1 MNIRQLEYFL
11 EVSKQE
17 SFSKAAA
24 ILHVSQPSI
33 SEMIKNLEDELG
45 TPLLYRGAKRLELTD
60 AGQIVQEQAEQIV
73 TLFNNLAGNLKD
85 SHLLQRGKIRIGIPS
100 ITASTVFPRVLG
112 EFKRQY
118 PHIELQLHEYGS
130 KKIRQGVNE
139 GALDIGIVCS
149 LPDRH
154 ENFEVLPFVEDP
166 LQLIVHPEHA
176 LATLPAVD
184 FADLRNE
191 GFVLYSEDF
200 SLHDQIL
207 ARCKLAG
214 FQPIIICETSQRE
227 FMTQMV
233 AAKLGVALLPGK
245 ICAELDPDPIVAVP
259 LKDPQMILQLAVI
272 WRKDRYMSF
281 AARRWLDFT
290 AAHFAPQSTL
300 IGSTDQQG
308 VPQQRL

>member
-24 ILHVSQPSI
+24 ILHVSQPSV
-33 SEMIKNLEDELG
+33 SEMVKNLEEELG

-73 TLFNNLAGNLKD
+73 SLFNNLAGNLKD

-100 ITASTVFPRVLG
+100 ITASTVFPRLLG

-118 PHIELQLHEYGS
+118 PHVELQLHEYGS
-130 KKIRQGVNE
+130 KKIKQGVNE
-139 GALDIGIVCS
+139 GTLDIGIVCT

-166 LQLIVHPEHA
+166 LQLIVHPSHP
-176 LATLPAVD
+176 LARRRAVD
-184 FADLRNE
+184 FADLRDE

-214 FQPIIICETSQRE
+214 FQPVILCETSQRE

-233 AAKLGVALLPGK
+233 AAKLGVALLPSK
-245 ICAELDPDPIVAVP
+245 ICEELAPETIVAVP
-259 LKDPQMILQLAVI
+259 LQNPQILLHLAVI

-281 AARRWLDFT
+281 ATKRWLAFT
-290 AAHFAPQSTL
+290 
-300 IGSTDQQG
+300 GDYQG
-308 VPQQRL
+308 FSQ

>member
-33 SEMIKNLEDELG
+33 SEMIKNLEEELG

-60 AGQIVQEQAEQIV
+60 AGQIVKEQADQIV
-73 TLFNNLAGNLKD
+73 TMFNNLSGNLKD
-85 SHLLQRGKIRIGIPS
+85 MQLSHKGKIRIGIPS
-100 ITASTVFPRVLG
+100 ITASTIFPRVLG

-118 PHIELQLHEYGS
+118 PNIELQLHEFGS

-139 GALDIGIVCS
+139 GTLDVGIVCS
-149 LPDRH
+149 LPDRADS
-154 ENFEVLPFVEDP
+154 FEVLPFVEDP
-166 LQLIVHPEHA
+166 LKLIVHPAHA
-176 LATLPAVD
+176 LAQKDEID
-184 FADLRNE
+184 FADLHDE

-207 ARCKLAG
+207 ARCRLAG

-233 AAKLGVALLPGK
+233 AAKLGVALLPGN
-245 ICAELDPDPIVAVP
+245 ICAELDPAAIVAVP
-259 LKDPQMILQLAVI
+259 LKEPKMVLHLAVI

-281 AARRWLDFT
+281 AARRWLEFT
-290 AAHFAPQSTL
+290 TTHFAPQQSL
-300 IGSTDQQG
+300 DSSNDRQG
-308 VPQQRL
+308 IPQKLL

>member
-11 EVSKQE
+11 EVSKLE

-24 ILHVSQPSI
+24 VLHVSQPSV
-33 SEMIKNLEDELG
+33 SEMIKNLEEELG

-73 TLFNNLAGNLKD
+73 SLFNNLAGNLKD

-100 ITASTVFPRVLG
+100 ITASTIFPRLLG
-112 EFKRQY
+112 EFKRQH
-118 PHIELQLHEYGS
+118 PNVELQLHEYGS
-130 KKIRQGVNE
+130 KKIKQGVNE
-139 GALDIGIVCS
+139 GTLDIGIVCT

-166 LQLIVHPEHA
+166 LYLIVHPEHP
-176 LATLPAVD
+176 LARLPVID
-184 FADLRNE
+184 FADLRDE

-214 FQPIIICETSQRE
+214 FQPVIICETSQRE

-233 AAKLGVALLPGK
+233 AARLGVALLPGK
-245 ICAELDPDPIVAVP
+245 ICAELNPEQIVAVP
-259 LKDPQMILQLAVI
+259 LQDPQLLLQLAVI

-281 AARRWLDFT
+281 ATKRWLAFT
-290 AAHFAPQSTL
+290 A
-300 IGSTDQQG
+300 DYQG
-308 VPQQRL
+308 FSQ

>member
-24 ILHVSQPSI
+24 ILHVSQPSV
-33 SEMIKNLEDELG
+33 SEMVKNLEEELE

-73 TLFNNLAGNLKD
+73 SLFNNLAGNLKD

-100 ITASTVFPRVLG
+100 ITASTVFPRLLG

-118 PHIELQLHEYGS
+118 PHVELQLHEYGS
-130 KKIRQGVNE
+130 KKIKQGVNE
-139 GALDIGIVCS
+139 GTLDIGIVCT

-166 LQLIVHPEHA
+166 LQLIVHPSHP
-176 LATLPAVD
+176 LARRPAVD
-184 FADLRNE
+184 FADLRDE

-214 FQPIIICETSQRE
+214 FQPVILCETSQRE

-245 ICAELDPDPIVAVP
+245 ICEELDPATIVAVP
-259 LKDPQMILQLAVI
+259 LQDPQILLHLAVI

-281 AARRWLDFT
+281 ATKRWLAFT
-290 AAHFAPQSTL
+290 A
-300 IGSTDQQG
+300 DYQG
-308 VPQQRL
+308 FSQ